1 MEKKLLD
8 RMLENYTDI
17 LDFVNRSGVP
27 LSFETVRRAIKD
39 IKPVSIPSL
48 ILIYKYL
55 GFTKE
60 EIKDIIKELGDQDF
74 HELIGDHNGMELTQ
88 IEEAIIVAIRKI
100 RQKEPLSLN
109 TLATQIE
116 LIAKAYRVDVSEEF
130 KKILKTEL
138 LSSSKV

>member
-1 MEKKLLD
+1 MGKKLLD

-60 EIKDIIKELGDQDF
+60 EIRDIIKELGDQDF
-74 HELIGDHNGMELTQ
+74 HELIGDHKGMELTQ

-116 LIAKAYRVDVSEEF
+116 LIAKAYQVDVSEEF

-138 LSSSKV
+138 LSRLEV

>member
-60 EIKDIIKELGDQDF
+60 EIRDIIKELGDQDF
-74 HELIGDHNGMELTQ
+74 HELIGDHKGMELTQ
-88 IEEAIIVAIRKI
+88 IEEAIIAAIRKI

-116 LIAKAYRVDVSEEF
+116 LIAKAYQVDVSEEF

>member
-1 MEKKLLD
+1 MGKKLLD

-60 EIKDIIKELGDQDF
+60 EIRDIIKELGDQDF
-74 HELIGDHNGMELTQ
+74 HELIGDHKGMELTQ

-116 LIAKAYRVDVSEEF
+116 LIAKAYQVDVSEEF

>member
-60 EIKDIIKELGDQDF
+60 EIRDIIKELGDQDF
-74 HELIGDHNGMELTQ
+74 HELIGNQNGMELTQ
-88 IEEAIIVAIRKI
+88 IEEAIIAAIRKI

-130 KKILKTEL
+130 KKILKTDL

>member
-48 ILIYKYL
+48 ILICKYL

-74 HELIGDHNGMELTQ
+74 HELIGDQNGMELTQ

>member
-48 ILIYKYL
+48 ILICKYL
-55 GFTKE
+55 SCTKE

-74 HELIGDHNGMELTQ
+74 HELIGDQKGMELTQ
-88 IEEAIIVAIRKI
+88 IEEAIILAIRKI
-100 RQKEPLSLN
+100 RQKEPLSLH

-116 LIAKAYRVDVSEEF
+116 LIAKAYGVDVSE
-130 KKILKTEL
+130 
-138 LSSSKV
+138 

>member
-48 ILIYKYL
+48 ILICKYL
-55 GFTKE
+55 SFTKE

>member
-1 MEKKLLD
+1 MGKKLLD

-27 LSFETVRRAIKD
+27 LSFETIRRAIKD

-60 EIKDIIKELGDQDF
+60 EIRDIIKELGDQDF

-88 IEEAIIVAIRKI
+88 IEEAIIAAIRKI